1 MIEMNAD
8 MKVRLALYDF
18 ENRYNIRPN
27 SINMGY
33 RLADELAYSFYNDM
47 SLHTLEELLKG
58 GNSRVVCQYEGIPV
72 RVVYDNPDTLEVGY
86 MVKWAENKQ

>member
-33 RLADELAYSFYNDM
+33 RLADELAYSFYKGM
-47 SLHTLEELLKG
+47 SLCTLEELLKNG
-58 GNSRVVCQYEGIPV
+58 KSGIVCQYEGIPV
-72 RVVYDNPDTLEVGY
+72 RVVYENPDALEVGY
-86 MVKWAENKQ
+86 MVKWTENKQ